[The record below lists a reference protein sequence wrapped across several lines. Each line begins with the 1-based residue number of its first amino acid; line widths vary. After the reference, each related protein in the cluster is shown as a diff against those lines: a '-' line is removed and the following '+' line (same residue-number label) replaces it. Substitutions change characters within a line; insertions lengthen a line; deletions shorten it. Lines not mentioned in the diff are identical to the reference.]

1 MSFSGCKKNNSL
13 PGEGS
18 IPAGTLQTFGVLRYD
33 NFPDGWGLYYATDS
47 SEYIILKNSF
57 SNDSAQYRHYKEF
70 VNLHTRLRYLDHG
83 ETGCLMG
90 IGPSCGHRVVE
101 VVDLKSNRYGVSGHS
116 QARRIFPEN
125 PSGH

>member
-1 MSFSGCKKNNSL
+1 MKNAIIFAILCISLFGCKKKGSPTKDGNL
-13 PGEGS
+13 PS
-18 IPAGTLQTFGVLRYD
+18 GTLQTFGVLRYD

-57 SNDSAQYRHYKEF
+57 SNNSAQYQHYKEF

-83 ETGCLMG
+83 ETGCLIG

-101 VVDLKSNRYGVSGHS
+101 VVDLTK
-116 QARRIFPEN
+116 Q
-125 PSGH
+125 